1 MAAVTALSG
10 NDEETGAIGLV
21 SQAEERFRTCAK
33 WSPECEGFR
42 SRSQEI
48 LALCQE
54 LERDAGSFLGTVDYS
69 QEELAQTEER
79 LEVLERLM
87 KKYAVDEEGLLRLEE
102 ESRREVEQLEHM
114 GEDLSQLNGKYAALR
129 DRVQA
134 LSQTLHDKRQ
144 QAAKKLEERIEE
156 ELHQLDMP
164 HARFQ
169 VQVCHAGEEGHV
181 KFTRRGT
188 DEVRFLL
195 TTNPGEDYKPLA
207 RVASGGE
214 LSRIMLA
221 IKTVLTT
228 AEDAS
233 TLIFDEIDT
242 GVSGRAA
249 NKVGEKL
256 FALSMEKQVLCV
268 THLPQIA
275 ALGEHQY
282 RIVKEAQGDKTLTQV
297 ELLDEEGRAMEI
309 ARLTAGLGVT
319 QQTLRSAREI
329 LEIARAFQEDC
340 MAKKH

>member
-1 MAAVTALSG
+1 
-10 NDEETGAIGLV
+10 
-21 SQAEERFRTCAK
+21 
-33 WSPECEGFR
+33 
-42 SRSQEI
+42 
-48 LALCQE
+48 
-54 LERDAGSFLGTVDYS
+54 
-69 QEELAQTEER
+69 
-79 LEVLERLM
+79 
-87 KKYAVDEEGLLRLEE
+87 
-102 ESRREVEQLEHM
+102 
-114 GEDLSQLNGKYAALR
+114 
-129 DRVQA
+129 
-134 LSQTLHDKRQ
+134 
-144 QAAKKLEERIEE
+144 
-156 ELHQLDMP
+156 
-164 HARFQ
+164 
-169 VQVCHAGEEGHV
+169 
-181 KFTRRGT
+181 
-188 DEVRFLL
+188 
-195 TTNPGEDYKPLA
+195 
-207 RVASGGE
+207 VASGGE

>member
-1 MAAVTALSG
+1 
-10 NDEETGAIGLV
+10 
-21 SQAEERFRTCAK
+21 
-33 WSPECEGFR
+33 
-42 SRSQEI
+42 
-48 LALCQE
+48 
-54 LERDAGSFLGTVDYS
+54 
-69 QEELAQTEER
+69 
-79 LEVLERLM
+79 
-87 KKYAVDEEGLLRLEE
+87 
-102 ESRREVEQLEHM
+102 
-114 GEDLSQLNGKYAALR
+114 
-129 DRVQA
+129 
-134 LSQTLHDKRQ
+134 
-144 QAAKKLEERIEE
+144 
-156 ELHQLDMP
+156 
-164 HARFQ
+164 
-169 VQVCHAGEEGHV
+169 
-181 KFTRRGT
+181 
-188 DEVRFLL
+188 
-195 TTNPGEDYKPLA
+195 
-207 RVASGGE
+207 
-214 LSRIMLA
+214 MLA

>member
-1 MAAVTALSG
+1 M
-10 NDEETGAIGLV
+10 
-21 SQAEERFRTCAK
+21 
-33 WSPECEGFR
+33 
-42 SRSQEI
+42 
-48 LALCQE
+48 
-54 LERDAGSFLGTVDYS
+54 
-69 QEELAQTEER
+69 
-79 LEVLERLM
+79 
-87 KKYAVDEEGLLRLEE
+87 
-102 ESRREVEQLEHM
+102 
-114 GEDLSQLNGKYAALR
+114 
-129 DRVQA
+129 
-134 LSQTLHDKRQ
+134 
-144 QAAKKLEERIEE
+144 
-156 ELHQLDMP
+156 
-164 HARFQ
+164 
-169 VQVCHAGEEGHV
+169 

-340 MAKKH
+340 MAKKR

>member
-1 MAAVTALSG
+1 
-10 NDEETGAIGLV
+10 
-21 SQAEERFRTCAK
+21 
-33 WSPECEGFR
+33 
-42 SRSQEI
+42 
-48 LALCQE
+48 
-54 LERDAGSFLGTVDYS
+54 
-69 QEELAQTEER
+69 
-79 LEVLERLM
+79 
-87 KKYAVDEEGLLRLEE
+87 
-102 ESRREVEQLEHM
+102 
-114 GEDLSQLNGKYAALR
+114 
-129 DRVQA
+129 
-134 LSQTLHDKRQ
+134 
-144 QAAKKLEERIEE
+144 
-156 ELHQLDMP
+156 MP

-275 ALGEHQY
+275 ALGQYQY

-340 MAKKH
+340 MEKKR

>member
-1 MAAVTALSG
+1 M
-10 NDEETGAIGLV
+10 
-21 SQAEERFRTCAK
+21 
-33 WSPECEGFR
+33 
-42 SRSQEI
+42 
-48 LALCQE
+48 
-54 LERDAGSFLGTVDYS
+54 DYS

-164 HARFQ
+164 QARFQ
-169 VQVCHAGEEGHV
+169 VQVCHAGEEGHI

-195 TTNPGEDYKPLA
+195 TTNPGEGYKPLA